1 LASKIQMH
9 VLSKGLFC

>member
-1 LASKIQMH
+1 MH